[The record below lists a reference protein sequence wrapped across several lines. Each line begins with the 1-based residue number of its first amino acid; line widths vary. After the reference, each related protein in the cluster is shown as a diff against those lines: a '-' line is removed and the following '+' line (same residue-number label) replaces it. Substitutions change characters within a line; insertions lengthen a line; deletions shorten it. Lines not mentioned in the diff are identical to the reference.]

1 MKKTTKKLLL
11 ALSLAAVLSVGGTLA
26 YFTDTDETS
35 NMTTIGHV
43 DGSLEERTNEKN
55 VEQTENGIT
64 YLDKIVPGDVI
75 SKEPYIVLDGESQS
89 AYARVAITVELEN
102 KEKLTDE
109 QKKNI
114 SFINKNLELLKDNLD
129 INNAGGWYKGNDGYY
144 YYNQILY
151 PDENSKRS
159 QNIFTKV
166 TIPGV
171 QWDNTMTNLDIKIKI
186 KGELIQSENFTPQK
200 DNGHIVSW
208 GNDIIIKE
216 YKK

>member
-43 DGSLEERTNEKN
+43 DGSLEERTNENN
-55 VEQTENGIT
+55 VEQTEDGIT

-89 AYARVAITVELEN
+89 AYARVSITVELDNE
-102 KEKLTDE
+102 KKLTKE
-109 QKKNI
+109 QSDNKAL
-114 SFINKNLELLKDNLD
+114 INENLELLKDYLD
-129 INNAGGWYKGNDGYY
+129 INNAEGWYKGNDNYY
-144 YYNQILY
+144 YYNQILN
-151 PDENSKRS
+151 PGDTSK
-159 QNIFTKV
+159 NIFTKV
-166 TIPGV
+166 TIPGA
-171 QWDNTMTNLDIKIKI
+171 QWDNLMVNLGIKIKI
-186 KGELIQSENFTPQK
+186 KGELIQSDNFTPQLE
-200 DNGHIVSW
+200 DGHIVSW
-208 GNDIIIKE
+208 GNDITKKIKE

>member
-43 DGSLEERTNEKN
+43 DGSLEERTNENN

-75 SKEPYIVLDGESQS
+75 SKEPYIVLDSESQS
-89 AYARVAITVELEN
+89 AYARVTISVESDANL
-102 KEKLTDE
+102 DSE
-109 QKKNI
+109 QKAK
-114 SFINKNLELLKDNLD
+114 LELVKDNLD

-159 QNIFTKV
+159 ENIFTKV
-166 TIPGV
+166 TIPGA

-208 GNDIIIKE
+208 GNDITIKE

>member
-35 NMTTIGHV
+35 NMMTIGHV

-55 VEQTENGIT
+55 VEQTEDGIT

-89 AYARVAITVELEN
+89 AYARVKITVDSDADL
-102 KEKLTDE
+102 DSG
-109 QKKNI
+109 QKAK
-114 SFINKNLELLKDNLD
+114 LELVKDNLD
-129 INNAGGWYKGNDGYY
+129 INNAEGWYKGNDDYY
-144 YYNQILY
+144 YYNQILN
-151 PDENSKRS
+151 PGDTSK
-159 QNIFTKV
+159 NIFTKV
-166 TIPGV
+166 TIPGA
-171 QWDNTMTNLDIKIKI
+171 QWDNTMTNLDMKIKI
-186 KGELIQSENFTPQK
+186 KGELIQSDNFTPQLE
-200 DNGHIVSW
+200 DGHIVSW
-208 GNDIIIKE
+208 GNDFWNNDIKIKE

>member
-43 DGSLEERTNEKN
+43 DGSLEERTNENN

-89 AYARVAITVELEN
+89 AYARVTISVESDANL
-102 KEKLTDE
+102 DSE
-109 QKKNI
+109 QKAK
-114 SFINKNLELLKDNLD
+114 LELVKDNLD
-129 INNAGGWYKGNDGYY
+129 VNNAGGWYKGNDGYY
-144 YYNQILY
+144 YYNQILN
-151 PDENSKRS
+151 PNDES

-166 TIPGV
+166 TIPGA
-171 QWDNTMTNLDIKIKI
+171 QWDNTMTNLDTKIKI

-208 GNDIIIKE
+208 GNDITIKE

>member
-43 DGSLEERTNEKN
+43 DGSLEERTNENN

-89 AYARVAITVELEN
+89 AYARVTISVESDANL
-102 KEKLTDE
+102 DSE
-109 QKKNI
+109 QKAK
-114 SFINKNLELLKDNLD
+114 LELVKDNLD

-144 YYNQILY
+144 YYNQILN
-151 PDENSKRS
+151 PNDES

-166 TIPGV
+166 TIPGA

-208 GNDIIIKE
+208 GNDITIKE

>member
-75 SKEPYIVLDGESQS
+75 SKEPYVVLDGESQS
-89 AYARVAITVELEN
+89 AYARVTISVESDEN
-102 KEKLTDE
+102 LDSE
-109 QKKNI
+109 QKAK
-114 SFINKNLELLKDNLD
+114 LELVKDNLD

-144 YYNQILY
+144 YYNQILN
-151 PDENSKRS
+151 PNDES

-166 TIPGV
+166 TIPGA

-208 GNDIIIKE
+208 GNDITIKE

>member
-55 VEQTENGIT
+55 VEQTEDGIT

-89 AYARVAITVELEN
+89 AYARVTITVDSDADL
-102 KEKLTDE
+102 DSE
-109 QKKNI
+109 QKAK
-114 SFINKNLELLKDNLD
+114 LELVKDNLD
-129 INNAGGWYKGNDGYY
+129 INNAEGWYKGNDGYY
-144 YYNQILY
+144 YYNQILN
-151 PDENSKRS
+151 PGDTSK
-159 QNIFTKV
+159 NIFTKV
-166 TIPGV
+166 TIPGA
-171 QWDNTMTNLDIKIKI
+171 QWDNTMTNLDMKIKI
-186 KGELIQSENFTPQK
+186 KGELIQSDNFTPQLE
-200 DNGHIVSW
+200 DGHIVSW
-208 GNDIIIKE
+208 GNDITIKE